1 MKLSYRIF
9 LVFLVVLLLG
19 CQKQQQT
26 LTAAE
31 KEAIRK
37 EVKSRFNDLIF
48 AINQRDAVAWSK
60 YYSNDDFV
68 SAIVSTD
75 YYASRTVFVD
85 SITTFFSKR
94 ERQHVEPLEIRVFEL
109 APDLALLTSE
119 EKAEMLARSGKL
131 IKAKHVFTMVW
142 KKEPD
147 GWKIVHS
154 HESWVDEKTN

>member
-19 CQKQQQT
+19 CQKQQT
-26 LTAAE
+26 LTEVE

-37 EVKSRFNDLIF
+37 EVKNRFNDLIF

-94 ERQHVEPLEIRVFEL
+94 ERRHVEPLEIRVCEL

-119 EKAEMLARSGKL
+119 EKAEMLTGSGKH

-142 KKEPD
+142 KKEPN

-154 HESWVDEKTN
+154 HESWVDEKAN